1 MEHQEPTARRSR
13 GKSSEDDVLF
23 GNAQQQDKIR
33 EALQDM
39 YYLLSRN
46 YPVKAS
52 LAITG
57 NRYRLK
63 TRQIMALQGMACSA
77 QDIALRQQKAIL
89 PYQIEGKTIY
99 LDGFNILIV
108 LETLLSGGYV
118 FKGLDGCYR
127 DISSI
132 HGTYKRVQQTEKV
145 LTLAG
150 NALQELNATNVVWV
164 FDRPV
169 SNSGKM
175 KALCYETAVQYG
187 YKWDAILDNAPDKF
201 LAKNNRLVSSS
212 DAWVLNECSQWF
224 NLTGYIVQQLLE
236 HQNNFSI
243 ISPEIVL

>member
-1 MEHQEPTARRSR
+1 MEQEPTARRSR
-13 GKSSEDDVLF
+13 GKSSEDDALF
-23 GNAQQQDKIR
+23 GNIRQQDKLR

-39 YYLLSRN
+39 YYLLSRD

-52 LAITG
+52 LILTG

-63 TRQIMALQGMACSA
+63 TRQIIALQGMACSA
-77 QDIALRQQKAIL
+77 QDIALRQKKALL
-89 PYQIEGKTIY
+89 PHQLEGKTLY

-127 DISSI
+127 DISSV
-132 HGTYKRVQQTEKV
+132 HGTYKRVQQTEEV

-150 NALQELNATNVVWV
+150 NALQQLNAARVVWV
-164 FDRPV
+164 FDQPV

-175 KALCYETAVQYG
+175 KALCYETAEQYG
-187 YKWDAILDNAPDKF
+187 YKWDAILDNSPDKF
-201 LAKNNRLVSSS
+201 LAEDNRLVSSS
-212 DAWVLNECSQWF
+212 DAWVLNECYEWF

-236 HQNNFSI
+236 QQNNFSI
-243 ISPEIVL
+243 IAPEIVL